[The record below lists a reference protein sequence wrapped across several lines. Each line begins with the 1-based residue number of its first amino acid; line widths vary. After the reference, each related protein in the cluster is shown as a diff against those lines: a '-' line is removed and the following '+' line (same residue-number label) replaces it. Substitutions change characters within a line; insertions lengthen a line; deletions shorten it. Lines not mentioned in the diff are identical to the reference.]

1 MRKIQRIA
9 LLAGMGTILF
19 LLSAFQN
26 GIVKKEHSTFSLTV
40 KVNTLRNNKGD
51 VLFALYNKEG
61 TIPDEKFKNYFRITT
76 GKISGDSSEVV
87 FRNLPAG
94 RYAVSVLHD
103 EDCNGKIKKGFF
115 LPKEGVGFS
124 NYKTI
129 NLSHRPSFKKASFE
143 LDKNT
148 DVSVKI
154 IYL

>member
-1 MRKIQRIA
+1 MF
-9 LLAGMGTILF
+9 LAGIGAALF
-19 LLSAFQN
+19 LLCAFQT
-26 GIVKKEHSTFSLTV
+26 GKGKKDNPTFSLTV
-40 KVNTLRNNKGD
+40 KVNGLRNNKGD
-51 VLFALYNKEG
+51 VLVALYNKEG

-76 GKISGDSSEVV
+76 GKISGDSSQVV

-103 EDCNGKIKKGFF
+103 EDRNGKIKKGFI

-129 NLSHRPSFKKASFE
+129 NLSHRPSFQKASFE
-143 LDKNT
+143 LQKNRN
-148 DVSVKI
+148 VWVKI

>member
-1 MRKIQRIA
+1 
-9 LLAGMGTILF
+9 
-19 LLSAFQN
+19 
-26 GIVKKEHSTFSLTV
+26 TV
-40 KVNTLRNNKGD
+40 KVNGLRNNKGD
-51 VLFALYNKEG
+51 VLVALYNKEG

-76 GKISGDSSEVV
+76 GKISGDSSQVV

-103 EDCNGKIKKGFF
+103 EDRNGKIKKGFF

-143 LDKNT
+143 LQNNQT
-148 DVSVKI
+148 VLVNI